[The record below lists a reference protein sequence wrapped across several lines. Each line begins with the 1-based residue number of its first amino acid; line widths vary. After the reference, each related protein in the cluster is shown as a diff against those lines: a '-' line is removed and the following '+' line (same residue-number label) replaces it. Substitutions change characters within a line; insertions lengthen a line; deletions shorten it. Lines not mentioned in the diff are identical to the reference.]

1 MNLFKAILYSAIFG
15 LAFIISVG
23 DVHSQSKRTRA
34 ELEKEKADVQKR
46 LLEFDLILKQ
56 TADRKKNTLGELKAV
71 NVQLDA
77 RMAYINT
84 LNREVNLIDS
94 EISQTEK

>member
-46 LLEFDLILKQ
+46 LL
-56 TADRKKNTLGELKAV
+56 
-71 NVQLDA
+71 
-77 RMAYINT
+77 
-84 LNREVNLIDS
+84 
-94 EISQTEK
+94 